1 VGWYLLVPPILTDR
15 LLVNIDAPISKW
27 EHYQSFD
34 SAQECESTN
43 SYLHV
48 QAEKVPRNKRVSPTT
63 LNEAIAEQD
72 MSGECIEADDPRLKG
87 N

>member
-1 VGWYLLVPPILTDR
+1 MNLRHAAALALVGWYLLVPPILTDQ

-43 SYLHV
+43 LYIHRE
-48 QAEKVPRNKRVSPTT
+48 ARKVPQ
-63 LNEAIAEQD
+63 I
-72 MSGECIEADDPRLKG
+72 GESIPPF
-87 N
+87 